1 MCRLF
6 ELFYLFG
13 VYQESARCGSP
24 NNGCQHKC
32 TNGVCS
38 CNAGYNLVGS
48 KQCMAKDCGAIKL
61 TYCAS
66 GLYTWIVYHTIPYH
80 TILYYTMLP
89 CHTRPYMI
97 ISNHVCKFPGT
108 QLGTTCK
115 HAIVSCPN
123 NQTTFPV
130 SCSILCPS
138 TYALKGVSSVTCTAA
153 GTWTSTSATYCRR
166 INDPPSQV

>member
-48 KQCMAKDCGAIKL
+48 KQCVAKDCGAIKL

-66 GLYTWIVYHTIPYH
+66 GLYTWIVYHIIPYH

-97 ISNHVCKFPGT
+97 ISNHVCKLQHTETEQMNFRKT
-108 QLGTTCK
+108 
-115 HAIVSCPN
+115 S
-123 NQTTFPV
+123 FEE
-130 SCSILCPS
+130 ILSYFKLINGWLNSKLCAKRKTLHS
-138 TYALKGVSSVTCTAA
+138 DENAYVFFVKKETLKFV
-153 GTWTSTSATYCRR
+153 
-166 INDPPSQV
+166 IEL